1 MVAEVIIN
9 TTAKQLNRI
18 FDYIIPDELQNVVKP
33 GCRVVVPFGNKKQ
46 EEGFVVNIKPSSEFA
61 NKCIIR
67 VEDDFITPAN
77 IKLAV
82 LMAKRYFC
90 NISDCLKLML
100 PPGTVTKNV
109 ENRVKDKTLDFVYLD
124 KDIEE
129 IDFCIEAGTIKSPK
143 HIRILEFLK
152 ENDGIYIG
160 DLESITDTTRQV
172 IKTLEKKGF
181 VKIEQGKVERN
192 PFEHKNVKKDK
203 PLKLTE
209 EQQYCYNSVLDCINE
224 NKFSEFL
231 LYGVTGSRKNRSVF
245 AINRRS
251 FKKR

>member
-18 FDYIIPDELQNVVKP
+18 FDYIIPDELQSIVRP
-33 GCRVVVPFGNKKQ
+33 GCRVIVPFGNKKQ
-46 EEGFVVNIKPSSEFA
+46 EEGFVINIKPSSEFA

-67 VEDDFITPAN
+67 VEDDFITPEN
-77 IKLAV
+77 IKLAL

-100 PPGTVTKNV
+100 PPGTVTKNT
-109 ENRVKDKTLDFVYLD
+109 ENRVKAKTLDFVYLD

-129 IDFCIEAGTIKSPK
+129 IDLCIEAGTIKSPK

-152 ENDGIYIG
+152 GNDGIYIG

-172 IKTLEKKGF
+172 VKTLEKKGL
-181 VKIEQGKVERN
+181 VRIEQGEVERN
-192 PFEHKNVKKDK
+192 PFEHKNIKRDK
-203 PLKLTE
+203 PLKLTD
-209 EQQYCYNSVLDCINE
+209 EQQYCYNSVLKCIKE
-224 NKFSEFL
+224 HEFSEFL
-231 LYGVTGSRKNRSVF
+231 LYGVTGSRKN
-245 AINRRS
+245 
-251 FKKR
+251 